1 MIDRETK
8 MFFLVMAVF
17 LLIALPMVI
26 WLCWAVEEQSQQCR
40 QQGGVVLKSL
50 DGWKCFDVK
59 AIK

>member
-8 MFFLVMAVF
+8 MFFLIMTWVVV
-17 LLIALPMVI
+17 LALPFVI
-26 WLCWAVEEQSQQCR
+26 WLCSAVEEQAQQCR

-59 AIK
+59 VIK

>member
-8 MFFLVMAVF
+8 MFLLVIAVF
-17 LLIALPMVI
+17 LLIALPFVI
-26 WLCWAVEEQSQQCR
+26 WLCSAVEEEGQQCR

-59 AIK
+59 VIK

>member
-8 MFFLVMAVF
+8 MFFLIMTWVVVLAVPF
-17 LLIALPMVI
+17 VI